1 MVLDCEGIPSIDIT
15 AAELVDELRVELE
28 DRGITLLLARVKGP
42 VRDMMR
48 RMRKEEGVETL
59 ERYATVE
66 EAVNAAR
73 SATKG

>member
-15 AAELVDELRVELE
+15 AAELLDELRVELE

-48 RMRKEEGVETL
+48 HMREEEGVETL